1 MLETLE
7 IVISALGSA
16 FFVVAVKE
24 YIVVVSAV
32 IFNTE
37 KKILIAKRSEDEDV
51 LPGYFGIPGGKV
63 EEDSNTSDVLIHA
76 VKREIME
83 EVGIEVEVLSL
94 LNSHIGKDEKSYLFF
109 SYASICQESLKLW
122 RTQTQYIGW
131 DLKRLR
137 NSKSKPLFCRR
148 SVQRLV
154 RKFESKFTKLS
165 KAHRQKQWQ
174 S

>member
-1 MLETLE
+1 M
-7 IVISALGSA
+7 
-16 FFVVAVKE
+16 VAVKE

-94 LNSHIGKDEKSYLFF
+94 LNSHIGKDEKKLFVF
-109 SYASICQESLKLW
+109 FLCEHLSGEPQALEDTDSVHWMGLEEIEKLEKQTPFLSQVCAKACQKIRE
-122 RTQTQYIGW
+122 
-131 DLKRLR
+131 
-137 NSKSKPLFCRR
+137 
-148 SVQRLV
+148 
-154 RKFESKFTKLS
+154 
-165 KAHRQKQWQ
+165 
-174 S
+174 